1 MNKYVVRQ
9 PIKDKKGNLFGYEIL
24 FQEEKGSG
32 LYNQTN
38 DYAAAD
44 SISNFLAQNNQKIFN
59 DKTTFMTFT
68 PNLLFK
74 NTPKIFKHNDL
85 VIQIEDNVI
94 IHPLA
99 TTLIQR
105 FRKEGYVYV
114 DKTAMIYQLVKTGNY
129 YKVFWFNGIFRLH

>member
-9 PIKDKKGNLFGYEIL
+9 PIKDKEGNLFGYEIL

-32 LYNQTN
+32 LYNQT

-44 SISNFLAQNNQKIFN
+44 SISNFLAQNNEKVFN

-74 NTPKIFKHNDL
+74 NTPKIFKQNDL
-85 VIQIEDNVI
+85 GIQIEDI
-94 IHPLA
+94 L
-99 TTLIQR
+99 
-105 FRKEGYVYV
+105 
-114 DKTAMIYQLVKTGNY
+114 D
-129 YKVFWFNGIFRLH
+129 

>member
-9 PIKDKKGNLFGYEIL
+9 PIKDKAGNLFGYEIL

-44 SISNFLAQNNQKIFN
+44 SISNFLSQNNKKIFN
-59 DKTTFMTFT
+59 DKITFMTFT

-74 NTPKIFKHNDL
+74 NTPKIFKK
-85 VIQIEDNVI
+85 I
-94 IHPLA
+94 I
-99 TTLIQR
+99 
-105 FRKEGYVYV
+105 
-114 DKTAMIYQLVKTGNY
+114 
-129 YKVFWFNGIFRLH
+129 W